1 MEPEID
7 LRGMNCPIPVL
18 RTKKALREIKIGGTL
33 RILATDPGTVND
45 FSMLC
50 KTAGHE
56 LLDFNELDGV
66 FKYVIKKGQ

>member
-18 RTKKALREIKIGGTL
+18 KTKKALREIKIGGTL
-33 RILATDPGTVND
+33 RILATDPSTVND

-56 LLDFNELDGV
+56 LLDSNELDGV